1 MLTRIIEWIV
11 RREGRSFTR
20 LDRVDG
26 WRNPP
31 EPREDIHLYVHMPFC
46 RRPCP
51 FCSFNR
57 YPYVREKAVSYVKSL
72 KKEIEMYASA
82 DFDFSVLYVG
92 GGTPTVDME
101 LLADVL
107 DKLRSTFSLREISVE
122 ANPNDINDESIE
134 TLRSCRVDRL
144 SIGVQSFSDR
154 ILREIGRLSHTGED
168 AIRSISLAEGR
179 FRTLNVDLI
188 FGLPNQSM
196 EDLRRDLQIVK
207 ELRVDQVTFYPLMPS
222 PHKRNALERRFNKVR
237 IEKER
242 EYYLEI
248 LRQMRSGYRP
258 STVWCFS
265 RGDHMI
271 DEYIVRC
278 DDYIGMGSGS
288 MSLLG
293 SRYYVNS
300 FSLER
305 YSRFVER
312 GLFPVVFERE
322 LRPRELAGYHFLT
335 RIFGLETDDREEYKV
350 LRKELALLRLFGIIE
365 RRDGRLRVTE
375 RGMYPM
381 SVAMREFF
389 SCLNSLRE
397 LCIENQI

>member
-1 MLTRIIEWIV
+1 MLAKIVEWIV
-11 RREGRSFTR
+11 RREGRSFTE
-20 LDRVDG
+20 LDRTNG
-26 WRNPP
+26 WRRPP
-31 EPREDIHLYVHMPFC
+31 EPREGAHLYVHMPFC

-57 YPYVREKAVSYVKSL
+57 YPYVREKAVSYIKAL
-72 KKEIEMYASA
+72 KNEIEMYASA

-92 GGTPTVDME
+92 GGTPTVDIE
-101 LLADVL
+101 LLAEVL
-107 DKLRSTFSLREISVE
+107 DKLRSTFSLEEISVE
-122 ANPNDINDESIE
+122 ANPDDIDEESIE
-134 TLRSCRVDRL
+134 ILRSCGVDRL
-144 SIGVQSFSDR
+144 SVGVQSFSDR
-154 ILREIGRLSHTGED
+154 ILREMGRLSHTGEE
-168 AIRSISLAEGR
+168 AMRSISLAEGR
-179 FRTLNVDLI
+179 FKTLNVDLI

-196 EDLRRDLQIVK
+196 MDLRRDLGIVK
-207 ELRVDQVTFYPLMPS
+207 ELGVDQVTFYPLMPS
-222 PHKRNALERRFNKVR
+222 PHKRNALERKFNRVR
-237 IEKER
+237 IEREK

-248 LRQMRSGYRP
+248 LRNMRERYRP

-288 MSLLG
+288 MSLVG
-293 SRYYVNS
+293 GRYYVNS

-312 GLFPVVFERE
+312 GLFPVVFEKE
-322 LRPRELAGYHFLT
+322 LEPRKLAGYHFLT
-335 RIFGLETDDREEYKV
+335 RIFGLEADYREEYNV
-350 LRKELALLRLFGIIE
+350 LRKELTFLRLFGIIE
-365 RRDGRLRVTE
+365 RKGEKLRVTE

-389 SCLNSLRE
+389 SCLNALRE
-397 LCIENQI
+397 FCIENQI